1 MIYLQKIKWALTVCA
16 CTVLGSAAFGLP
28 GIKPYIA
35 DSSGEYI
42 YFRDVTFHR
51 KSYFGVLFYDE
62 KTYAARY
69 FAPED
74 KKASLPAKTVEI
86 YFTVNPDA
94 AHFEM
99 TGEKINAGQEKVD
112 ADIVNYLHD
121 MLREFSKRR
130 AKAGDIAPERMKLAA
145 SSSGGR
151 AIGIAG
157 GFLDGGIKIDEDF
170 PQFGGNVSVYY
181 DYLAPIFNIKAIKD
195 AAGNPLLYAVTAGKL
210 LSEQD
215 QSFAA
220 FEGFPEK
227 YADNRH
233 RFKKDAAAARKT
245 AEYTVQD
252 AQSVTLDA
260 NWTRS
265 MENLWLCKEAAVLS
279 LGMFNVAEPDKND
292 AESFPPSLMRQ
303 LLLSADG
310 TYLNWADTKIRFSET
325 GCSVES
331 IVTLPAAGNV
341 TKSFKTLT
349 RKDGGAFYV
358 FSMNVF
364 YSIYEKN
371 KSYFDGIKNSYRI
384 KNGAAF

>member
-1 MIYLQKIKWALTVCA
+1 MMRGFYGIKCALAACALTVLC
-16 CTVLGSAAFGLP
+16 GGAFGLP
-28 GIKPYIA
+28 GVKPYIA
-35 DSSGEYI
+35 DASGEYV
-42 YFRDVTFHR
+42 YYRDETFRR

-62 KTYAARY
+62 QTYAARY
-69 FAPED
+69 FAPAD
-74 KKASLPAKTVEI
+74 KKASLPAKNVEI
-86 YFTVNPDA
+86 YVTVNPDS

-99 TGEKINAGQEKVD
+99 TGEKINAGPERED

-121 MLREFSKRR
+121 MLREFAKRR
-130 AKAGDIAPERMKLAA
+130 VRAGDIAPERMHAQA
-145 SSSGGR
+145 QASGGH

-170 PQFGGNVSVYY
+170 AQFGGNVSVYY
-181 DYLAPIFNIKAIKD
+181 DYLVPIFNIKSIKD
-195 AAGNPLLYAVTAGKL
+195 AAGKPLLYAVTAGKL

-215 QSFAA
+215 SSFAA

-233 RFKKDAAAARKT
+233 RFKKDAAAVRK
-245 AEYTVQD
+245 AEEYTVQD
-252 AQSVTLDA
+252 AQTVTLDA

-265 MENLWLCKEAAVLS
+265 MENLWLCKDAAVLS
-279 LGMFNVAEPDKND
+279 LGTFSVAAPDRSAAAD
-292 AESFPPSLMRQ
+292 FPPTLMRQ

-310 TYLNWADTKIRFSET
+310 TYLNWADTKIRFSEAE
-325 GCSVES
+325 CSVES
-331 IVTLPAAGNV
+331 IMTLPSAGNV

-364 YSIYEKN
+364 YSLYEKN
-371 KSYFDGIKNSYRI
+371 KSYFDGIKNSYRV
-384 KNGAAF
+384 KK